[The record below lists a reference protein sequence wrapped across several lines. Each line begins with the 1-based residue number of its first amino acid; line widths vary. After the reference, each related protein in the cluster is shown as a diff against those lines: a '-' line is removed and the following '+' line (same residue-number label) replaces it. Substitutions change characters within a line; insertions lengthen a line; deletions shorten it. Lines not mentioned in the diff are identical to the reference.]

1 MDKKLTMA
9 WMQTRIN
16 RKLLIIKKL
25 QKLTLID
32 MVKKASILYFFNGGT
47 FGLLYVHG
55 LGASC
60 RGTSIPFRRGLLGG
74 YGLTGEGMD

>member
-1 MDKKLTMA
+1 MDKKLHLV

-16 RKLLIIKKL
+16 KKPLIIKRT

-32 MVKKASILYFFNGGT
+32 MAKRGKILYFFNGGT

-55 LGASC
+55 LGAS
-60 RGTSIPFRRGLLGG
+60 RHGKV
-74 YGLTGEGMD
+74 